1 MMKRL
6 LIIGLLLITSAQ
18 AQILDPV
25 KWSFRV
31 EKTGPDEALLTASAR
46 IDKNWHLYSQFIEE
60 GGPIPTS
67 FSFEDHPSYKKL
79 GKVTEKG
86 KLSDVFDPV
95 FSMQLKY
102 FSEQVTF
109 TQKVKVLQPKLVAK
123 GFLEFM
129 VCDEKQCLPPEEVP
143 FSFEEVGFTPGGAKT
158 DAADTSAA
166 LAVAIPDSLATS
178 FPDTPSAQVDAS
190 TVEEPAAEPA
200 SFWGIFIAGFLGG
213 LLALLTPCVFPMI
226 PMTVSFFT
234 KQSGNRAQG
243 IFKAV
248 IYGISII
255 VIYVGLGMLVTLL
268 FGADALNALAS
279 DIWFNLAFFVL
290 LVVFGASFL
299 GAFEITLPAS
309 WVNKAD
315 QQSDRGGL
323 IGIFFMA
330 FTLSLVS
337 FSCTGPIIGT
347 LLVEAAVGSSYLG
360 PAIGMT
366 GFSLALAL
374 PFTLFAI
381 FPGWLKSLPKSGGW
395 LNSVKVVLGFLELA
409 FALKFLSN
417 VDLAYHWGVLD
428 REVFL
433 VLWIAIFLLLS
444 LYLIGTIRFSHDSPL
459 QYLTI
464 PRLFFAIAAFSFT
477 IYLIPG
483 LWGAPLKAVN
493 AFLPPMATQDFDL
506 SRYQGGGGGDVHA
519 QSSSSGEKKKYGE
532 LFHCPHGIDCF
543 FDLEQGLAYAK
554 KVNKPVMI
562 DFTGHSCVN
571 CRKMEASVWVDPTVL
586 RMLKN
591 DYVLISLYV
600 DDKTPLPAE
609 EQYVSRFS
617 GKKIKS
623 VGNKWSD
630 LQASTFNI
638 NSQPYYVLMD
648 HNQKPLVPPQAFN
661 LDISNYQEFLKSG
674 LEVFRKQQP

>member
-1 MMKRL
+1 MKRL
-6 LIIGLLLITSAQ
+6 LLLLLLLSASTQ
-18 AQILDPV
+18 AQILTPV
-25 KWSFRV
+25 KWSFAV
-31 EKTGPDEALLTASAR
+31 EKIGPDEALLKATAK
-46 IDKNWHLYSQFIEE
+46 IDKNWHLYSMEE
-60 GGPIPTS
+60 VEGPIPTS
-67 FSFEDHPSYKKL
+67 FVFEDHPSYKRM
-79 GKVTEKG
+79 GKMTEKG
-86 KLSDVFDPV
+86 DLSDVFDPV
-95 FSMQLKY
+95 FEVQLKY
-102 FSEQVTF
+102 FSNQVTF
-109 TQKVKVLQPKLVAK
+109 TQKVKVLQEKLVAK
-123 GFLEFM
+123 GQLEFM
-129 VCDEKQCLPPEEVP
+129 VCDDKQCLPPDEVP
-143 FSFEEVGFTPGGAKT
+143 FTFTADGFLPGSTATTTTSEGSSSDTTLASTDNQPTEE
-158 DAADTSAA
+158 
-166 LAVAIPDSLATS
+166 LATIS
-178 FPDTPSAQVDAS
+178 ATKIEAPGHNPATPVGL
-190 TVEEPAAEPA
+190 
-200 SFWGIFIAGFLGG
+200 WGIFIAGFLGG

-234 KQSGNRAQG
+234 KQSSNRAQG
-243 IFKAV
+243 IIKALS
-248 IYGISII
+248 YGLSIV

-279 DIWFNLAFFVL
+279 SITFNLAFFVL

-299 GAFEITLPAS
+299 GAFEITLPSS

-315 QQSDRGGL
+315 QQSDKGGM

-330 FTLSLVS
+330 FTLALVS

-347 LLVEAAVGSSYLG
+347 LLVQAAVGSNYLG
-360 PAIGMT
+360 PAIGMI
-366 GFSLALAL
+366 GFSLALAI

-417 VDLAYHWGVLD
+417 VDLAYHWGILD

-433 VLWIAIFLLLS
+433 VLWISIFLLLS
-444 LYLIGTIRFSHDSPL
+444 LYLIGKIRFSHDSPV
-459 QYLTI
+459 QYLSVS
-464 PRLFFAIAAFSFT
+464 RLFFAIAAFSFT

-506 SRYQGGGGGDVHA
+506 TSA
-519 QSSSSGEKKKYGE
+519 QFHKESAVSSTPNKKYAN

-543 FDLEQGLAYAK
+543 FDLEEGLAYAK
-554 KVNKPVMI
+554 SVNKPVMI

-586 RMLKN
+586 GMLKN
-591 DYVLISLYV
+591 DYVLISLWV
-600 DDKTPLPAE
+600 DDKTPLAE
-609 EQYVSRFS
+609 DEQYVSTFS
-617 GKKIKS
+617 GKKINE
-623 VGNKWSD
+623 VGKKWSD

-648 HNQKPLVPPQAFN
+648 HDQSLLVPPQAYN
-661 LDISNYQEFLKSG
+661 LDISNYVDFLQSG
-674 LEVFRKQQP
+674 LAAFKAKH